1 MDIVLNKMI
10 DLIPIVSPS
19 SLEPLVMDGDKF
31 YAPSTGEEFPI
42 VNSIPRF
49 VKSDNY
55 TTSFGLQWNKFR
67 KTQLDSYTGVP
78 ISRDR
83 LKRIAGGT
91 LDIFNGK
98 NVLEAGCGAGRFTEI
113 LLKAGAN
120 VWAADLSVAVDA
132 NYENCKNYSSYFLC
146 QADILSLPF
155 PPQQFEIVLCIGVI
169 QHTPVPEKTIEI
181 LCSHV
186 KPGGTLL
193 LDHYPPNY
201 PMPGLRRL
209 LRVLLLKTGEEFR
222 MAFVKTMVAI
232 LWPIHKATCQ
242 NRILW
247 ISRLRQP
254 LLKYSPVV
262 DYQDAYPSLGS
273 RLLYEW
279 AILDTHDTLTDHY
292 KHLRSAEEI
301 QSCLGS
307 CGMTNIY
314 TQLAG
319 NGVEARAVKPLDR

>member
-1 MDIVLNKMI
+1 MDIFLDKMI
-10 DLIPIVSPS
+10 DLIPLVSPS
-19 SLEPLVMDGDKF
+19 SMAPLVEDGSRF

-42 VNSIPRF
+42 VNGIPRF
-49 VKSDNY
+49 VRTDNY

-67 KTQLDSYTGVP
+67 KTQLDSFTGVP
-78 ISRDR
+78 LSRDR

-91 LDIFNGK
+91 LDIFKGK

-132 NYENCKNYSSYFLC
+132 NYENCKNHSSYFLC

-155 PPQQFEIVLCIGVI
+155 PLEQFDIVVCIGVI
-169 QHTPVPEKTIEI
+169 QHTPDPEKTIEI

-201 PMPGLRRL
+201 PMPETRRL
-209 LRVLLLKTGEEFR
+209 LRILLLKTNEKYR
-222 MAFVKTMVAI
+222 MNFVKTLVAI

-242 NRILW
+242 SRIRW
-247 ISRLRQP
+247 ISGLRQP
-254 LLKYSPVV
+254 LLKYSPIV
-262 DYQDAYPSLGS
+262 DYQDAYPNLGS
-273 RLLYEW
+273 QLLYEW

-292 KHLRSAEEI
+292 KHLRSVEQI
-301 QSCLGS
+301 QTYLRSR
-307 CGMTNIY
+307 GMINIE

-319 NGVEARAVKPLDR
+319 NGIEARAVKPLCG